1 MKDFFQ
7 YRDSL
12 TEAKFKL
19 PKNKDVYY
27 NDYVSDYT
35 TFEMELEDQDAL
47 DVNLSMKDLKKIS
60 PASLK
65 GMSKSELEKI
75 AEVIGEDEETLS
87 HMMDILPRLMSNE
100 WDVFDDDEYDSEVK
114 YLKKWQKTLKQHD
127 KLNDQK
133 YKVVDAAMKKAK

>member
-7 YRDSL
+7 YDDSL

-27 NDYVSDYT
+27 RDYVGDYT
-35 TFEMELEDQDAL
+35 TFEMELGDDYT
-47 DVNLSMKDLKKIS
+47 DVNMSMKDLKKIT
-60 PASLK
+60 PATLK

-75 AEVIGEDEETLS
+75 AEVIEEDE
-87 HMMDILPRLMSNE
+87 DILATMIDLLPQLISNE
-100 WDVFDDDEYDSEVK
+100 WDVFDDDEYADEVK
-114 YLKKWQKTLKQHD
+114 YLKKWQKTLNQHD
-127 KLNDQK
+127 KLNNQK